1 MLPQVKGVNSMTV
14 LAWFLLILCTFSA
27 LSALWMMMFGE
38 SSAIRFLNLFL
49 AVVYGTCVYVALT
62 YLYFAHQ
69 PYKFVI
75 IAVAVVNGI
84 IALGSLLK
92 EEAGDR
98 IWGLFVRAFYCVGF
112 LLLL

>member
-1 MLPQVKGVNSMTV
+1 MTV
-14 LAWFLLILCTFSA
+14 LAWFLLVLCSFAT
-27 LSALWMMMFGE
+27 LSALWTMMAGE

-49 AVVYGTCVYVALT
+49 VVVYGACVYVALT

-84 IALGSLLK
+84 IALASLMM
-92 EEAGDR
+92 EEPIERVFGF
-98 IWGLFVRAFYCVGF
+98 LVRVFYCVGF

>member
-1 MLPQVKGVNSMTV
+1 MTV
-14 LAWFLLILCTFSA
+14 LAWILLVFCACSTVSSLF
-27 LSALWMMMFGE
+27 MMMCGE
-38 SSAIRFLNLFL
+38 SSAIRFLNLFYV
-49 AVVYGTCVYVALT
+49 VVYGSAVYVALT

-92 EEAGDR
+92 EELGDR
-98 IWGLFVRAFYCVGF
+98 IWASDFE
-112 LLLL
+112 